1 MEVNSAPSYVTS
13 ESTAV
18 FDYFSRLISKIG
30 VWHMWNSTFEPGLLL
45 TRDNTRFSLLVH
57 RLLSLRHGY
66 PRTVKTK
73 IWPSDD
79 HGGSYPR
86 LLHST
91 YHECEYNKS
100 KLNHF
105 SL

>member
-1 MEVNSAPSYVTS
+1 MK
-13 ESTAV
+13 
-18 FDYFSRLISKIG
+18 FDVLTGPIPNKI
-30 VWHMWNSTFEPGLLL
+30 HA
-45 TRDNTRFSLLVH
+45 SLSSLVH
-57 RLLSLRHGY
+57 RLLSLRHGH
-66 PRTVKTK
+66 PSTVQTK

-86 LLHST
+86 LLHCT

-100 KLNHF
+100 KRNHF